1 MVFDP
6 GDPRTL
12 YLATEFAGILKSTDS
27 GETFRPMNEGFA
39 NHRLS
44 EITSDGKRLYASSTY
59 EGLYGGVFV
68 SGDGGLQWSLRANE
82 EALHGRNL
90 HSLTAS
96 PASPNVVFAASEDA
110 ILKSTDEGKTWLS
123 VPEPRPFVT
132 THGVARPVTTSD
144 AHPHPR
150 ATGRTAGKRQTR
162 FYSPE
167 RTRGYSEVP
176 IREPLGSR

>member
-6 GDPRTL
+6 ADPRTL

-68 SGDGGLQWSLRANE
+68 SSDGGLQWSLRANE

-96 PASPNVVFAASEDA
+96 PAGADVVFAASEDA
-110 ILKSTDEGKTWLS
+110 ILKSADGGKTWLPL
-123 VPEPRPFVT
+123 PEPR
-132 THGVARPVTTSD
+132 
-144 AHPHPR
+144 
-150 ATGRTAGKRQTR
+150 AG
-162 FYSPE
+162 
-167 RTRGYSEVP
+167 
-176 IREPLGSR
+176 

>member
-6 GDPRTL
+6 ADPRTL

-27 GETFRPMNEGFA
+27 GETFHPMNEGFA

-68 SGDGGLQWSLRANE
+68 SSDGGLQWSLRANE

-96 PASPNVVFAASEDA
+96 V
-110 ILKSTDEGKTWLS
+110 G
-123 VPEPRPFVT
+123 RRGR
-132 THGVARPVTTSD
+132 GVCGQRRCD
-144 AHPHPR
+144 FEIGGRR
-150 ATGRTAGKRQTR
+150 AKPGCLLPSLA
-162 FYSPE
+162 
-167 RTRGYSEVP
+167 
-176 IREPLGSR
+176 